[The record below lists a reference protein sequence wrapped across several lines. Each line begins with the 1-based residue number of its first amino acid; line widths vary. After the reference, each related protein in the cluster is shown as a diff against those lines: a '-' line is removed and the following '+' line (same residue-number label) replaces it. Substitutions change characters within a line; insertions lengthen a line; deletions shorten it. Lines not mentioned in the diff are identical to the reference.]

1 MTRAVRTLLTDLVDY
16 AGLFPP
22 AKLAMQPAVEA
33 YNRCRVGE
41 HEFMLGRFICPAAR
55 LEEFSAAASP
65 FMPGTFATSGYQEQ
79 ADAGQPWRLSV
90 LLDVESLH
98 DGLDAIDAFN
108 ARHSAAANG
117 QAVAD
122 AVEIRVTDVNQ
133 IDDVLDQLPEDLF
146 PHFEFPVSAD
156 FRGFVAAL
164 AGNKAAAKIRTGGVT
179 AAAFPTAAEV
189 AGFLVACAK
198 ADVPFKA
205 TAGLHH
211 PLRSVHPLTYEKES
225 ATCMMHGFL
234 NVFIAAALV
243 KCKGLDVERA
253 EALLMEEDPAAFK
266 FGDEFLSWRGH
277 GVEWLDL
284 AKAREVFAL
293 SFGSCSFDEPVADL
307 SRLGWL

>member
-22 AKLAMQPAVEA
+22 AKLAMQPAVEE

-41 HEFMLGRFICPAAR
+41 NEFMLGRFICPASR
-55 LEEFSAAASP
+55 LEEFSAAAAP

-79 ADAGQPWRLSV
+79 VDAGPPWLLSV
-90 LLDVESLH
+90 LLDADSLH
-98 DGLDAIDAFN
+98 HGLDAIDAFN
-108 ARHSAAANG
+108 ARHSAPANG
-117 QAVAD
+117 QAMAD
-122 AVEIRVTDVNQ
+122 AVEIRVSDVNQ
-133 IDDVLDQLPEDLF
+133 IDSVLDELPEDLYPF
-146 PHFEFPVSAD
+146 FEFPVAAD
-156 FRGFVAAL
+156 CRGYVAAL

-179 AAAFPTAAEV
+179 APAFPTAAEI

-211 PLRSVHPLTYEKES
+211 PLRSAHALTYEPGS
-225 ATCMMHGFL
+225 ATCTMHGFL

-243 KCKGLDVERA
+243 KCKGLDVERV
-253 EALLMEEDPAAFK
+253 EALLLEEDPAAFK
-266 FGDEFLSWRGH
+266 FGDEFVSWQAH
-277 GVEWLDL
+277 GLERLEL
-284 AKAREVFAL
+284 AKAREAFAL